1 MLGITRQAYYRSI
14 WRVELR
20 NGVAE
25 KVLALVDEKRKR
37 MPKIGGLKLYH
48 LLKDSLK
55 ELGVGRDKLF
65 LILRTNQRLIYPKRS
80 YHVTT
85 NSYHRFKKHK
95 NLIEKLKIERAEH
108 VWVSDITYIGTRENP
123 MYLALVTDA
132 YSKKIVG
139 YDVSNSLETV
149 GCSNALKMALKKRN
163 YPLRELIHHSDR
175 GVQYCSDEYQ
185 TLLTKNRIGCSMT
198 ECYDPYENAVAERV
212 NGILK
217 QEFLL
222 ESQHS
227 YLEWMKKMVKQS
239 VQIYNQER
247 PHFSLHLQTPEQTH
261 KEENIQ
267 IRTYKKEKSD
277 SLETV

>member
-1 MLGITRQAYYRSI
+1 MSRQAYYRSFWSLEI
-14 WRVELR
+14 K
-20 NGVAE
+20 ADIAQ
-25 KVLALVDEKRKR
+25 KVVALVEDIRKR
-37 MPKIGGLKLYH
+37 MPKIGGRKLYH
-48 LLKDSLK
+48 LLKRALQ
-55 ELGVGRDKLF
+55 ELGVGRDKLL
-65 LILRTNQRLIYPKRS
+65 LILRKNHLLNYPKRS

-95 NLIEKLKIERAEH
+95 NLIEKLKIERAEQ
-108 VWVSDITYIGTRENP
+108 VWVSDITYIGRRENP
-123 MYLALVTDA
+123 IYLALITDA

-149 GCSNALKMALKKRN
+149 GCSNALKMALKRRK

-185 TLLTKNRIGCSMT
+185 TLLIKNQIHCSM
-198 ECYDPYENAVAERV
+198 CSDPYENAVAERV

-217 QEFLL
+217 HEFLL
-222 ESQHS
+222 EAQHA
-227 YLEWMKKMVKQS
+227 YLEWMKKMVQQS
-239 VQIYNQER
+239 IEIYNQER
-247 PHFSLHLQTPEQTH
+247 PHFSLLMQTPDQTH

-277 SLETV
+277 SLEPV

>member
-1 MLGITRQAYYRSI
+1 LLGITRQAYYRSI

-48 LLKDSLK
+48 LLKEPLK

-95 NLIEKLKIERAEH
+95 NLIENLKIERAEQ

-123 MYLALVTDA
+123 IYLALVTDA

-139 YDVSNSLETV
+139 YDVSNSLV
-149 GCSNALKMALKKRN
+149 
-163 YPLRELIHHSDR
+163 
-175 GVQYCSDEYQ
+175 
-185 TLLTKNRIGCSMT
+185 
-198 ECYDPYENAVAERV
+198 
-212 NGILK
+212 
-217 QEFLL
+217 
-222 ESQHS
+222 
-227 YLEWMKKMVKQS
+227 
-239 VQIYNQER
+239 
-247 PHFSLHLQTPEQTH
+247 
-261 KEENIQ
+261 
-267 IRTYKKEKSD
+267 
-277 SLETV
+277 

>member
-14 WRVELR
+14 WRVQLR
-20 NGVAE
+20 NGVAQQ
-25 KVLALVDEKRKR
+25 VLALVDEKRKR

-65 LILRTNQRLIYPKRS
+65 LILRTNQRLIYPKGS

-85 NSYHRFKKHK
+85 NSHHRFKKHK
-95 NLIEKLKIERAEH
+95 NLIENLKIERAEH

-123 MYLALVTDA
+123 IYLALITDA

-149 GCSNALKMALKKRN
+149 GCSNALKMALKRRK

-175 GVQYCSDEYQ
+175 GVQYCSGEYQ
-185 TLLTKNRIGCSMT
+185 TLLTKNRIRCSMT

-247 PHFSLHLQTPEQTH
+247 PHFSLLMQTPEQTH
-261 KEENIQ
+261 QEENIQ